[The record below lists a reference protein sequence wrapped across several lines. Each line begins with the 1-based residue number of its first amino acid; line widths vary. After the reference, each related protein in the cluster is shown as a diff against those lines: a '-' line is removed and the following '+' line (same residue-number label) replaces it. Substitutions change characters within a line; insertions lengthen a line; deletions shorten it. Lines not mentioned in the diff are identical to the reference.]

1 MQKLPDE
8 VCESILSMEKADLA
22 LCAALQESGE
32 LARYGYHPRMESLHK
47 ENSAK
52 LSAILKTYGFPTLKN
67 SDAGV
72 TAAAWRIV
80 QHSIGAPAFMRG
92 CLRLFA
98 RYTYEEIPLKERA
111 YLEDRIAF
119 YERRPQRFGT
129 QFDYTRKGVMAVW
142 WLESRE
148 EAEALRRTAGLPSLK
163 EAEEAFRNYP
173 RVSLE
178 EAAQMRKR
186 QEEWLVKTGWCT
198 PRDIERYDLLN
209 GE

>member
-1 MQKLPDE
+1 MRRA
-8 VCESILSMEKADLA
+8 SRKA
-22 LCAALQESGE
+22 GE

-67 SDAGV
+67 SGAGV

-80 QHSIGAPAFMRG
+80 QHSIGAPAFMRD

-178 EAAQMRKR
+178 EAAQMA
-186 QEEWLVKTGWCT
+186 QAPGGVAGENGLVH
-198 PRDIERYDLLN
+198 PRAILSDMI
-209 GE
+209 G